1 LDRIQET
8 QMTIRIGILS
18 IKGPD
23 YHPSRRLAEA
33 AEARGAEVV
42 VLDPYSLSLAHKD
55 GKPVFLPVEIT
66 DGLHAVLPRQGAG
79 IKTAALAVIGH
90 FEKRGMCVINKLSGI
105 LTARNKYLTCQ
116 VLAAAGLAVPETVY
130 ATSLTGCHL
139 ARKSFAPRPTVIK
152 PISGRQGTGIHCLDP
167 DAALPGDIMAELE
180 SKRGVLVQAFIPP
193 GHREDVRAL
202 VVGSKVIGAVS
213 LTPPE
218 GDFRSNFHVG
228 SKVVPFDM
236 PADLARLA
244 CRAVQAVGLDVAGVD
259 LILPRHGLPMIV
271 EVNYAPGFR
280 GLESATGIDV
290 AGEMVSHALSEIK
303 QVGSVQ

>member
-1 LDRIQET
+1 
-8 QMTIRIGILS
+8 
-18 IKGPD
+18 
-23 YHPSRRLAEA
+23 
-33 AEARGAEVV
+33 
-42 VLDPYSLSLAHKD
+42 
-55 GKPVFLPVEIT
+55 
-66 DGLHAVLPRQGAG
+66 
-79 IKTAALAVIGH
+79 
-90 FEKRGMCVINKLSGI
+90 
-105 LTARNKYLTCQ
+105 
-116 VLAAAGLAVPETVY
+116 
-130 ATSLTGCHL
+130 
-139 ARKSFAPRPTVIK
+139 
-152 PISGRQGTGIHCLDP
+152 
-167 DAALPGDIMAELE
+167 MAELE